1 MLVEHGVRIGRT
13 IGSSGYSADETRLRA
28 NAKRD
33 VRRSLYPAG
42 LPHQLAA
49 IVADGDRRAHP
60 ATRCE
65 PVLDSADRALE
76 QGLPPSAQAFGVA
89 AGQGFCVVRF
99 E

>member
-1 MLVEHGVRIGRT
+1 MAESVLVEHGVRIGRT
-13 IGSSGYSADETRLRA
+13 IGSSGYCA

-42 LPHQLAA
+42 LPRQLAA